1 MNVLDMARSDHVL
14 QCPSDDLTVDGLN
27 AIDVILREQVG
38 TGFTEGVIG
47 IHQGTR
53 VRRVREP
60 QGMAKF
66 VGSNKKQVVI

>member
-1 MNVLDMARSDHVL
+1 MPRSYYVLECSSDE
-14 QCPSDDLTVDGLN
+14 LTIDGLN

-38 TGFTEGVIG
+38 AGFAEGVVG

-66 VGSNKKQVVI
+66 VGSNKKQIVI

>member
-1 MNVLDMARSDHVL
+1 M
-14 QCPSDDLTVDGLN
+14 DLTIDGLN
-27 AIDVILREQVG
+27 AIDVILRERISA
-38 TGFTEGVIG
+38 GFAEGVVG

-66 VGSNKKQVVI
+66 MGSNKKQVVI